1 MSGSSEL
8 KDFNMSKETTHSE
21 NMSKKDEIIDIQEKK
36 PPNLSFVRLKLPRL
50 IPMELIDAV
59 KGRTFTPE
67 QFYSYQE
74 SQIDNP
80 FNYLYALIDKSN
92 KIHGYFWAE
101 VNVLDSSLFVNT
113 FSISKEYW
121 CKGEAIPMVID
132 FLATLKEKTKSPRVF
147 WITTN
152 EKFFLKHGF
161 KRSKNVLM
169 EYNSK

>member
-1 MSGSSEL
+1 
-8 KDFNMSKETTHSE
+8 MSKETTDTE
-21 NMSKKDEIIDIQEKK
+21 NVAKEDDKIDKSAQDLI
-36 PPNLSFVRLKLPRL
+36 FVRLKWPRL
-50 IPMELIDAV
+50 IPFNLIDSV

-67 QFYSYQE
+67 QFYDYQE

-80 FNYLYALIDKSN
+80 FNYLYALVDEHK
-92 KIHGYFWAE
+92 KIRGYFWAE

-121 CKGEAIPMVID
+121 GKGNAIPKVIE